1 MDLTRAKMHL
11 ENAIRLDPTWADA
24 HNNLGNTLLAFN
36 DMAQVVVAWR
46 GVWVCGRGA
55 QTG

>member
-1 MDLTRAKMHL
+1 MTMGMQLDIPRGKLHI

-36 DMAQVVVAWR
+36 DMTQVSYD
-46 GVWVCGRGA
+46 C
-55 QTG
+55 